1 MRRISLCI
9 GSVMELFGD
18 EVVEGGDDEVLE
30 LGVGEEG
37 RTAVRKRSVRDWN
50 RPAHVRVGRAV
61 WIWAGRC

>member
-1 MRRISLCI
+1 
-9 GSVMELFGD
+9 MELFGD